1 MGTPIVT
8 SLSEATEKQRIFLE
22 LACME
27 YVIEEREF
35 QIRLHGGKPQRN
47 DNSVRE
53 AGLKALKHPGDI
65 KPVNKHYAKK
75 E

>member
-1 MGTPIVT
+1 MNTPIVT
-8 SLSEATEKQRIFLE
+8 SLSEATEKQRVFLE
-22 LACME
+22 LACIE

-35 QIRLHGGKPQRN
+35 QIRLHGGKPQRH

-53 AGLKALKHPGDI
+53 AGLKVLKNPEGI

-75 E
+75 